1 MVKNDFSSRAAQ
13 LLPAGLL
20 AACLAVCFLYGSL
33 VWGLLPVPE
42 GVSWETHLAAAL
54 IGVATAI
61 ASRRLD
67 VLPRKHYTWEGE
79 NDENDEGS
87 LRP

>member
-1 MVKNDFSSRAAQ
+1 
-13 LLPAGLL
+13 
-20 AACLAVCFLYGSL
+20 